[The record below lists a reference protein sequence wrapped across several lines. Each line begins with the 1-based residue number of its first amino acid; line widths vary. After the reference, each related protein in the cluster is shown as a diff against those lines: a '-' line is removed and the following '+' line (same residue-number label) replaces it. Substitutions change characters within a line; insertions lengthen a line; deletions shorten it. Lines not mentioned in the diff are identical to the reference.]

1 MFPALAIFANH
12 PQSSG
17 MFLSVTTW
25 IEQSAS
31 NVFYSTLRRLGK
43 LPELLAG
50 FARPPML
57 SHIFPYLSHC
67 TQVFALQHLYA
78 IFSAFAG
85 NGIFGPLHPHPAV
98 RFLLAA
104 STEKK
109 FFYTQK
115 VEKLFLCA
123 TLSS

>member
-1 MFPALAIFANH
+1 VAAWQTPGTVGGLC
-12 PQSSG
+12 PS
-17 MFLSVTTW
+17 
-25 IEQSAS
+25 
-31 NVFYSTLRRLGK
+31 
-43 LPELLAG
+43 
-50 FARPPML
+50 
-57 SHIFPYLSHC
+57 SHIFPYLPISIR

-85 NGIFGPLHPHPAV
+85 NGIFWPLHPHPAV